1 MPRFNRLLITGAAGN
16 LGRELRRGL
25 APLATTLRL
34 TDRSAMDPAGPGE
47 EVIEAD
53 VVEAKVIEEPSIGS
67 LSSRHLRDSH
77 LAEKVSLADDK
88 MDEHIHQ
95 VFDHQVGGLASSSQ
109 SDRMPDE
116 TADDKVPE
124 NYVDALV
131 GMLSSS
137 TGLQQ
142 AILVRE
148 IFDRPTHR
156 W

>member
-1 MPRFNRLLITGAAGN
+1 MADDIEEF
-16 LGRELRRGL
+16 LRR
-25 APLATTLRL
+25 AAQR
-34 TDRSAMDPAGPGE
+34 RKQKANQSAEPPRRPKPEYSNARTE
-47 EVIEAD
+47 RQVEVIEAD